1 VSNRDKY
8 LKKHAIDRVINVV
21 ISGHHESVYLAR
33 RKTTKAP
40 IMGDLI
46 HVKAVDITA
55 APWVLCRVTTVE
67 GDTLPIYHLNME
79 TVKAANIA
87 RPTSLKCTKEQV
99 VKTVIDG
106 AEITM
111 MLRSIR
117 PKVGQKVVGRPKF
130 KGIIPEKWATY
141 QVVNIDHV
149 GCTRYHLATV

>member
-1 VSNRDKY
+1 MSNREKY
-8 LKKHAIDRVINVV
+8 RKPHVIDRVITIV
-21 ISGHHESVYLAR
+21 INGQQESVYLAR

-46 HVKAVDITA
+46 HVKSVDITA
-55 APWVLCRVTTVE
+55 APWVLCRVTTVAE
-67 GDTLPIYHLNME
+67 GEMYHLNME

-87 RPTSLKCTKEQV
+87 RPKALKCTKEQV

-106 AEITM
+106 LEITM

-117 PKVGQKVVGRPKF
+117 PKIGQKVMAHPKF

-141 QVVNIDHV
+141 KVVNIDHV